1 MAHTRCQKKYT
12 IYHHIAMQEGPGNFE
27 NVSYLNSKEK
37 VNNWEFE
44 NELIVLLVSSKKMT
58 LLSNMKSKTLV
69 RNHVESSESSN

>member
-12 IYHHIAMQEGPGNFE
+12 IYHHIAMQEVPGNFE
-27 NVSYLNSKEK
+27 KVSYLNSKEK

-44 NELIVLLVSSKKMT
+44 NEFNCAACQFKKMT

-69 RNHVESSESSN
+69 RNHVESSESSY

>member
-12 IYHHIAMQEGPGNFE
+12 IYHHIAMQEDPGNFE
-27 NVSYLNSKEK
+27 KVSYLNSKEK

-44 NELIVLLVSSKKMT
+44 NVFNCAARQFKKMT